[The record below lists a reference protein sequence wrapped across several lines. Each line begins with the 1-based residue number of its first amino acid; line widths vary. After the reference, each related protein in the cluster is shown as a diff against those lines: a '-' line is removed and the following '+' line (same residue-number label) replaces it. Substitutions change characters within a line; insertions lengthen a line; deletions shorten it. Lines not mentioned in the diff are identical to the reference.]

1 MPQSRADSRRHEVI
15 EKHFCCLLLNKSSPP
30 PNCFESTYLAGGE
43 LGDTTQMWVRAL
55 QHAGEAQNARCR
67 RWMFEARATSSFL
80 APIFL
85 TCYWRKTLS
94 VNISGGSKIRSFRI
108 IYDHPQKAKTQT
120 RSMYSLATCDVF
132 TLRRGGRPK
141 AESEHLRQ
149 TGVRQDFS

>member
-94 VNISGGSKIRSFRI
+94 VNIPGGSKFPEDIRPPPESQDAGAFDVLLGSGWRI
-108 IYDHPQKAKTQT
+108 HSSTP
-120 RSMYSLATCDVF
+120 
-132 TLRRGGRPK
+132 GGRPK
-141 AESEHLRQ
+141 AEKWA
-149 TGVRQDFS
+149 